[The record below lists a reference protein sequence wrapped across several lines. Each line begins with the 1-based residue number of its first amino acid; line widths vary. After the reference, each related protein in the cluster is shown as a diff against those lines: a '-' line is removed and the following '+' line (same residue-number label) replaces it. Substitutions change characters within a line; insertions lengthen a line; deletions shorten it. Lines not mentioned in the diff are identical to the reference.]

1 MASGEKPSAILFDA
15 GGTLVLQNPVRLSEV
30 LSREIDPVAA
40 HRAHYVA
47 MAEFSDLLSSG
58 GRVTFDW
65 WLERY
70 FSLLGVPEPHL
81 VGSRIERGFGFWDH
95 PLDGIGEAL
104 ERLRAQGV
112 RIAVVSNSDGSVRD
126 SLAKAG
132 LGDLIELVIDS
143 QEVGFSK
150 PSPEIFRVAL
160 ERLALEPSQVW
171 HVGDSVFHDING
183 ARSASIAKAVLVD
196 PFELGPADVVRVRSV
211 AELKI

>member
-1 MASGEKPSAILFDA
+1 
-15 GGTLVLQNPVRLSEV
+15 
-30 LSREIDPVAA
+30 
-40 HRAHYVA
+40 
-47 MAEFSDLLSSG
+47 
-58 GRVTFDW
+58 
-65 WLERY
+65 
-70 FSLLGVPEPHL
+70 
-81 VGSRIERGFGFWDH
+81 
-95 PLDGIGEAL
+95 
-104 ERLRAQGV
+104 
-112 RIAVVSNSDGSVRD
+112 
-126 SLAKAG
+126 LAKAG